1 MMELKKKN
9 RVLLNS
15 DSIKIVDIEVGD
27 IKVNN
32 HIEES
37 SGLHGG
43 TFYGVDYGTRKITL
57 TFDKYI
63 DGIDDFND
71 QRRQMQKIFNQGECQ
86 LYLFD
91 NVFIN
96 VTKESEIDISRM
108 GMVKMR
114 VVAELITTGLPY
126 FESVEYDVQTFTNLT
141 EINYDNRS
149 DITLDS
155 RYTDTIITITLAEAV
170 NFYQISAGDV
180 TWRYKKALKLGD
192 KIVLRDATVFKG
204 SEDLLEDTTMNVLML
219 ESGQN
224 AIDILGSTKYNLEIK
239 SKIYYY

>member
-1 MMELKKKN
+1 MIELKKKN

-15 DSIKIVDIEVGD
+15 DNIKIVDIEVGD

-43 TFYGVDYGTRKITL
+43 TFYGVDYGTRKITI

-63 DGIDDFND
+63 DGLDDFND
-71 QRRQMQKIFNQGECQ
+71 QRRQLQKAFNQGECQ

-96 VTKESEIDISRM
+96 VTKDSEIDISRM
-108 GMVKMR
+108 GMVKLR
-114 VVAELITTGLPY
+114 CVVEFITTGLPY
-126 FESVEYDVQTFTNLT
+126 FESVGYDVQTFTNLT
-141 EINYDNRS
+141 KINYDNKS

-155 RYTDTIITITLAEAV
+155 RYTDTTITITLAEAV
-170 NFYQISAGDV
+170 NFYQIATGDV
-180 TWRYKKALKLGD
+180 TWRYKKALKAGD
-192 KIVLRDATVFKG
+192 KLVLKEATAFKG
-204 SEDLLEDTTMNVLML
+204 SADLLEDTTMNVLML

-224 AIDILGSTKYNLEIK
+224 VMNILGSTKYTLEVK

>member
-1 MMELKKKN
+1 MIELKKKN

-15 DSIKIVDIEVGD
+15 DNIKIVDIEVDD

-63 DGIDDFND
+63 NGLDDFNE

-91 NVFIN
+91 NAFIN
-96 VTKESEIDISRM
+96 VTKNSEIDISRT

-114 VVAELITTGLPY
+114 CIAELITTGLPY
-126 FESVEYDVQTFTNLT
+126 FESVEYDVQTFTNLAK
-141 EINYDNRS
+141 INYNNKS
-149 DITLDS
+149 DITLDN
-155 RYTDTIITITLAEAV
+155 RYTDTTITITLAEAV

-180 TWRYKKALKLGD
+180 TWRYKKALQLGD
-192 KIVLRDATVFKG
+192 QIVLKDATVFKG

-224 AIDILGSTKYNLEIK
+224 VMDILGSTKYTLEVK

>member
-15 DSIKIVDIEVGD
+15 DNIKIVDIEVGD

-63 DGIDDFND
+63 NGIDDFND
-71 QRRQMQKIFNQGECQ
+71 QRRQMQKVFNQGECQ

-126 FESVEYDVQTFTNLT
+126 FESVGYDVQTFTNLT
-141 EINYDNRS
+141 KITYDNKS

-155 RYTDTIITITLAEAV
+155 RYTDTIITVTLAEEV
-170 NFYQISAGDV
+170 DFYQISTGDV
-180 TWRYKKALKLGD
+180 TWRYKKALALGNKL
-192 KIVLRDATVFKG
+192 VLRDATAFKG
-204 SEDLLEDTTMNVLML
+204 SADLLEDTTMNVIML

-224 AIDILGSTKYNLEIK
+224 IMNILGSTKYTLEVK